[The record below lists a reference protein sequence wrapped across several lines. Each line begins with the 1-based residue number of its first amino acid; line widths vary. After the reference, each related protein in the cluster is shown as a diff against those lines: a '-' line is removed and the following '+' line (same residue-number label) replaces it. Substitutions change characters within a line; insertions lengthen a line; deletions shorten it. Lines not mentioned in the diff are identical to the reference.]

1 MFLLAIFIV
10 LSIEKVEITGAI
22 FRLLEVL
29 LWIGSILRR
38 TKWNLTSS
46 KQEFTLSSDLKTSTS
61 MAH

>member
-29 LWIGSILRR
+29 LWIGSIL
-38 TKWNLTSS
+38 NV
-46 KQEFTLSSDLKTSTS
+46 EFDQQ
-61 MAH
+61 

>member
-38 TKWNLTSS
+38 TMWNLTSS
-46 KQEFTLSSDLKTSTS
+46 KQKFTLSSDLKTSTS

>member
-38 TKWNLTSS
+38 TMWNLTSS

-61 MAH
+61 MAQ

>member
-38 TKWNLTSS
+38 TMWNLTSS

>member
-10 LSIEKVEITGAI
+10 LSIEKVEIAGAI

>member
-29 LWIGSILRR
+29 LGIGSILRR
-38 TKWNLTSS
+38 TMWNLTSS
-46 KQEFTLSSDLKTSTS
+46 KQKFTLSSDLKTSTS